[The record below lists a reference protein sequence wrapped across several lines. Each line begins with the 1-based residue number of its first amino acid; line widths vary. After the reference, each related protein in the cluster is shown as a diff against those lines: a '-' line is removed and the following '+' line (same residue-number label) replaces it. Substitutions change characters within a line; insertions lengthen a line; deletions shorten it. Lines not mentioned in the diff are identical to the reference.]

1 MLRPEGPFWKAGL
14 HPPSPARLAGR
25 SDGAHVVFRSCWNRL
40 TGFLC
45 FGPNSFLQEVK
56 QPPKH
61 FYSKAGNSAHPLG
74 PPYSPWS
81 VFAASCAPQAW
92 MGFRFPSQLCGC
104 LADGPWGLW
113 SCGGCRKREL
123 RLTVRPSPLCELR
136 PVPLP
141 HTSTCQIP
149 IWGLLWRSQPP
160 LLPPPPHP
168 ALSFRGRAGKPNT
181 GKAGG
186 NKKPKGI

>member
-160 LLPPPPHP
+160 LLPTPP